1 MFLSD
6 MEDPHKTLEEGYT
19 LEEVLEFIEIDIE
32 NNQATFER
40 FAKFG
45 VPQHVI
51 DRATE
56 NRNHLLE
63 YKEDLIK
70 RIGEQ

>member
-6 MEDPHKTLEEGYT
+6 MKDSRKTLEEAYS
-19 LEEVLEFIEIDIE
+19 LEEVLEFIEIDIK
-32 NNQATFER
+32 NNQNTFEK

-51 DRATE
+51 DRAIE
-56 NRNHLLE
+56 SKKNLSE
-63 YKEDLIK
+63 YREDLIK